1 MVMKRYGRKKIF
13 RGLNVRPEPGAAVH
27 SAEEYDVFFYIFRV
41 GFAAVFCIFML
52 VLVR

>member
-1 MVMKRYGRKKIF
+1 MRRK
-13 RGLNVRPEPGAAVH
+13 PGSAVL
-27 SAEEYDVFFYIFRV
+27 SAEEYDVFYIFRV